1 MSSLLL
7 PTNPEGVPGTVL
19 EALVAAR
26 NIAGRSGVA
35 AGGHPMDGEGE
46 GGEEKDKKLADLE
59 MRHAE
64 ANKAFAAAADILP
77 AKDRKVL
84 LGAMIGKKA
93 PASGGV

>member
-35 AGGHPMDGEGE
+35 AGGDPMDGEGE
-46 GGEEKDKKLADLE
+46 GGEEKDKKE
-59 MRHAE
+59 EEE
-64 ANKAFAAAADILP
+64 AKRQQNKEDNQEDEITYSEYRPSKLKF
-77 AKDRKVL
+77 
-84 LGAMIGKKA
+84 G
-93 PASGGV
+93 